1 MAIWPHP
8 CPCGGGCWDI
18 KPIVRLDPNEE
29 QAQEPQR
36 LRQPIFRGRVQSLQL
51 GRRERHHESIS
62 GSERHEYF
70 IVSVSTLPLAHLLVH
85 PSPKGQQRE
94 ISGPGR
100 ESERRD
106 RGSGEQ
112 KSRTWLVRIRQEI
125 PSRRPLVD
133 QSVASAAN
141 CLFSVSIG
149 GATTIM
155 SSTPTRAGGFE
166 TLVLHRRHAHQRH
179 SSFPDIARGAE
190 EPEERRLRQ
199 LRPEPSCRRVTTSL
213 PDRESPGFSPD
224 HSRLSSPPA

>member
-1 MAIWPHP
+1 MGKVDSHRQWRRRYQFSTEERVKLTPRNLLARWTSPVSERTMAIWPHP

-70 IVSVSTLPLAHLLVH
+70 IVSVSTLPLAHLFVH
-85 PSPKGQQRE
+85 PSPKGQQQE

-112 KSRTWLVRIRQEI
+112 KVENLARSYPPRNPQ
-125 PSRRPLVD
+125 PST
-133 QSVASAAN
+133 
-141 CLFSVSIG
+141 FG
-149 GATTIM
+149 
-155 SSTPTRAGGFE
+155 
-166 TLVLHRRHAHQRH
+166 
-179 SSFPDIARGAE
+179 
-190 EPEERRLRQ
+190 
-199 LRPEPSCRRVTTSL
+199 
-213 PDRESPGFSPD
+213 
-224 HSRLSSPPA
+224 

>member
-51 GRRERHHESIS
+51 GRRERHHEPIS

-85 PSPKGQQRE
+85 PSPKGQQQE

-106 RGSGEQ
+106 RGYGEQ
-112 KSRTWLVRIRQEI
+112 KSREPGSFVSAKKSPAVDLWLTNRLRLQQTVCSPFR
-125 PSRRPLVD
+125 
-133 QSVASAAN
+133 SAA
-141 CLFSVSIG
+141 
-149 GATTIM
+149 
-155 SSTPTRAGGFE
+155 
-166 TLVLHRRHAHQRH
+166 
-179 SSFPDIARGAE
+179 
-190 EPEERRLRQ
+190 
-199 LRPEPSCRRVTTSL
+199 RPPSCRQRQHVLAALKHSSSTDAMLINVTPASQI
-213 PDRESPGFSPD
+213 
-224 HSRLSSPPA
+224 SRGELRNRKKGG